1 MRRESPI
8 WQALSLHPR
17 SQMALALARGAGGPL
32 KTLQGSH
39 LLVLIRDK
47 GNSLTLEGRLIKLN
61 ANKQS
66 AVVLD
71 DC

>member
-1 MRRESPI
+1 MAGFVP
-8 WQALSLHPR
+8 P
-17 SQMALALARGAGGPL
+17 SQIPDGTGWGAGGPV

-47 GNSLTLEGRLIKLN
+47 RNRLTLEGTLMKLT
-61 ANKQS
+61 ANKQN

>member
-17 SQMALALARGAGGPL
+17 SQMALAGGAGGPV

-47 GNSLTLEGRLIKLN
+47 RNRLTLEGTLMKLT
-61 ANKQS
+61 ANKQN